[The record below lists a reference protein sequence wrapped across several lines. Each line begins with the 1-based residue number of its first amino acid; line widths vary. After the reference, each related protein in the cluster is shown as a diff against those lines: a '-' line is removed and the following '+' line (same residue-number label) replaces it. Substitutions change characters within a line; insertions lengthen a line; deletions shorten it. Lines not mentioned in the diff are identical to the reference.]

1 MPSFRSLKT
10 FLLTLSLGVFAL
22 VRSDALEVNGYTIEP
37 FADLS
42 GANLSGA
49 MLLHNANYRAGSSLP
64 EGERGQWRDPIKE
77 FIPDREFNKS
87 PVERFHRAFC
97 YAWCW

>member
-1 MPSFRSLKT
+1 MYFLRSLKP
-10 FLLTLSLGVFAL
+10 LLLILSVGFFTLERA
-22 VRSDALEVNGYTIEP
+22 DALEVNGYTIEP

>member
-49 MLLHNANYRAGSSLP
+49 NLSGAMLDNADHRAGSSLP
-64 EGERGQWRDPIKE
+64 EG
-77 FIPDREFNKS
+77 
-87 PVERFHRAFC
+87 
-97 YAWCW
+97 